1 MVAVHLW
8 VAPDTVPDGCA
19 WFRQSRYRGHRP
31 YGTIVGFS
39 AWGGSVRTS
48 RAAALILVLVAML
61 AACTANPPPPVVT
74 SPAAQ
79 STTSTVPGP
88 SQIVVGV
95 DDIVGGYN
103 PHNLADQST
112 ITTALSQLLLPS
124 VFRQSDDGQY
134 QLDTTLMRSAAVTS
148 QEPFTV
154 TYEIRQDA
162 SWSDGAPI
170 AVEDFVYL
178 ADAMRNQPGVA
189 EPGGYRLI
197 SAIQPSEGG
206 KGVQVTFSQPY
217 PGWRTLFSNLLPQH
231 LLKDAPG
238 GWQGALQGSFPAYG
252 GPFAIKQ
259 LDTAR
264 GEIILER
271 NDRYWDKPAAV
282 DQIVL
287 RRSDEAGLAT
297 ALHSGNEQFVM
308 SRTDATGL
316 KLLQDIGSSVQL
328 HTVPSPRVADV
339 LLRPANGVLVND
351 KVRAG
356 VAVLIDRTKLIDEGV
371 SGGPSVGLRADAEV
385 LAPSVSGYTATI
397 PANVSTPDPVTAGSL
412 LQSAGY
418 AKEAGTW
425 RKDGKALSLVIAS
438 PGQLEPYASIAK
450 ELARQLIAAGVQVTT
465 INPEPRDLFSNLLAM
480 PVTKTGQTTSDGSGS
495 VGVDI
500 AVAPMP
506 VSGDPATV
514 LASTFGCRP
523 GQSTTSSTAT
533 VVPANPAAICDA
545 DLQPTID
552 QALSGKQ
559 TLAEAL
565 TELEPKLWAQHAVI
579 PLFQLADTLAIGTG
593 ISGVTPGPAM
603 VGPFGSAVNWTR
615 GGK

>member
-1 MVAVHLW
+1 
-8 VAPDTVPDGCA
+8 
-19 WFRQSRYRGHRP
+19 
-31 YGTIVGFS
+31 
-39 AWGGSVRTS
+39 
-48 RAAALILVLVAML
+48 
-61 AACTANPPPPVVT
+61 VVT
-74 SPAAQ
+74 SPVAQ
-79 STTSTVPGP
+79 STTSAVPGP

-124 VFRQSDDGQY
+124 VFRQADDGQY
-134 QLDTTLMRSAAVTS
+134 ELDTTLMRSATVTS

-178 ADAMRNQPGVA
+178 WDNMRTQPGVV
-189 EPGGYRLI
+189 EPAGYRLI
-197 SAIQPSEGG
+197 SNIQPSEGG

-217 PGWRTLFSNLLPQH
+217 PGWRTLFSDLLPQH

-252 GPFAIKQ
+252 GPFSIKQ
-259 LDTAR
+259 LDAAR

-271 NDRYWDKPAAV
+271 NERYWDKPAAV

-287 RRSDEAGLAT
+287 RRSDEAGLAA
-297 ALHSGNEQFVM
+297 ALRSGNEQFVM

-328 HTVPSPRVADV
+328 HTVPSPRVAEV
-339 LLRPANGVLVND
+339 LLRPANGALAGDN
-351 KVRAG
+351 VRAG
-356 VAVLIDRTKLIDEGV
+356 VAALIDRNKLIDEGTA
-371 SGGPSVGLRADAEV
+371 GGPSAGLRADAEV
-385 LAPSVSGYTATI
+385 LAPSVQGYAPTI
-397 PANVSTPDPVTAGSL
+397 PANVSTPDPASADPL
-412 LQSAGY
+412 LQAAGY
-418 AKEAGTW
+418 TKEAGTW
-425 RKDGKALSLVIAS
+425 RKDGKALTLVIAS

-450 ELARQLIAAGVQVTT
+450 ELARQLTAAGVQVTT
-465 INPEPRDLFSNLLAM
+465 INPAPRDLFSNLLAL
-480 PVTKTGQTTSDGSGS
+480 PVNKSGQPPADGSGS

-506 VSGDPATV
+506 VGGDPATV

-523 GQSTTSSTAT
+523 GQTTSTSTTP
-533 VVPANPAAICDA
+533 VVPANPAAVCDA
-545 DLQPTID
+545 DLQAGVD
-552 QALSGKQ
+552 DALSGMK
-559 TLAEAL
+559 TLAETL
-565 TELEPKLWAQHAVI
+565 TQLEPQLWAQHTVL
-579 PLFQLADTLAIGTG
+579 PLFQLADTLALGTG

>member
-1 MVAVHLW
+1 M
-8 VAPDTVPDGCA
+8 
-19 WFRQSRYRGHRP
+19 
-31 YGTIVGFS
+31 
-39 AWGGSVRTS
+39 RTS
-48 RAAALILVLVAML
+48 RAAALVLVLVAVL
-61 AACTANPPPPVVT
+61 TACTSTPPPPVVT
-74 SPAAQ
+74 SPVAQ
-79 STTSTVPGP
+79 STTPVPGP

-134 QLDTTLMRSAAVTS
+134 QLDTTLMRSAEVTS
-148 QEPFTV
+148 ESPFTV
-154 TYEIRQDA
+154 TYLIRQDA

-178 ADAMRNQPGVA
+178 ADAMRDQPGVVQPA
-189 EPGGYRLI
+189 GYRLI

-217 PGWRTLFSNLLPQH
+217 PGWKTLFSNLLPQH

-252 GPFAIKQ
+252 GPFSIKQ

-271 NDRYWDKPAAV
+271 NERYWDKPAAV

-287 RRSDEAGLAT
+287 RRSDEAGLAA
-297 ALHSGNEQFVM
+297 ALRSGNEQFVL

-316 KLLQDIGSSVQL
+316 KLLQDLGAGVRL

-351 KVRAG
+351 NVRAG
-356 VAVLIDRTKLIDEGV
+356 VAALLDRNKLIDEGAA
-371 SGGPSVGLRADAEV
+371 GGPSAGLRADAEV
-385 LAPSVSGYTATI
+385 LAPAMPGYTATI
-397 PANVSTPDPVTAGSL
+397 PANVSTPDPGTADQL
-412 LQSAGY
+412 LRSAGY
-418 AKEAGTW
+418 TKDAGTW
-425 RKDGKALSLVIAS
+425 RKDGKALSLVVAS
-438 PGQLEPYASIAK
+438 PGQQEPYASVGK
-450 ELARQLIAAGVQVTT
+450 ELARQLTAAGVQVTT

-480 PVTKTGQTTSDGSGS
+480 PVSRAGQPGSDGSGN

-500 AVAPMP
+500 AVVPLP
-506 VSGDPATV
+506 TGGDPATV

-523 GQSTTSSTAT
+523 GQTGGSTSGSTA
-533 VVPANPAAICDA
+533 VVPANPAAVCDSE
-545 DLQPTID
+545 LQSTIEE
-552 QALSGKQ
+552 ALTGTK
-559 TLAEAL
+559 TMAEAL
-565 TELEPKLWAQHAVI
+565 TELEPKLWAQHTVI
-579 PLFQLADTLAIGTG
+579 PLFQLADTLGLGNG
-593 ISGVTPGPAM
+593 ISGVTPGPPMA
-603 VGPFGSAVNWTR
+603 GPFGSAVNWTR